1 MMKTKMP
8 KMMAPPMAQVP
19 VAPPTSTMPPPGL
32 SGNMPPATAVATAP
46 GASRHNV
53 DNLLPP
59 TAFHKR

>member
-8 KMMAPPMAQVP
+8 KMMPPPMAQVP
-19 VAPPTSTMPPPGL
+19 VAPATSTMPPPGL
-32 SGNMPPATAVATAP
+32 SGNQRPATTVATAP
-46 GASRHNV
+46 GASRHNA